1 MQGVS
6 AVRNSTDASIMTN
19 IFFSTLRQFCLLS
32 VALLLFGASPSGS
45 QAAET
50 NTFIPTAASGRAM
63 LADDARQATNAAAAR
78 ALTNLAASATSTNA
92 AGTNAV
98 RYTSGWG
105 QKLKEGGTT
114 ALVQIALSVFGA
126 GFIFERFFRLRRKFV
141 VPEGLADRAR
151 ELWKAGKFDEL
162 EKYGDTEPSTLGR
175 VIAFIARNRRS
186 PMLEVS
192 EVCGDM
198 VTRELNAHYQR
209 AYPMGI
215 VATLEPLLGLL
226 GMILGMI
233 ETFETVALAGALG
246 DATQLASG
254 ISEALVTT
262 GLGLAIAIPF
272 LALYH
277 VFKMKTSGFGSL
289 LEEEVT
295 SLLSEWL
302 MKSGEPEAR
311 KVKESKG

>member
-1 MQGVS
+1 MKKIVCVVLGLVVMQLS
-6 AVRNSTDASIMTN
+6 ALP
-19 IFFSTLRQFCLLS
+19 LR
-32 VALLLFGASPSGS
+32 GAP
-45 QAAET
+45 ET
-50 NTFIPTAASGRAM
+50 PKPVQGAV
-63 LADDARQATNAAAAR
+63 AAR
-78 ALTNLAASATSTNA
+78 LM

-98 RYTSGWG
+98 GTNLTAGAVGGTNAVAANVKYTSGWG

-114 ALVQIALSVFGA
+114 ALVQLGLSIFGA
-126 GFIFERFFRLRRKFV
+126 GFIFERLFRLRRRYV
-141 VPEGLADRAR
+141 IPVGLANRAR
-151 ELWKAGKFDEL
+151 ALWAAGKFDEL
-162 EKYGDTEPSTLGR
+162 EKLGETEPSTLAR
-175 VIAFIARNRRS
+175 VISFIVKHRTS

-192 EVCGDM
+192 EICGDL
-198 VTRELNAHYQR
+198 VTRELANHYQQ
-209 AYPMGI
+209 AYPLGI

-233 ETFETVALAGALG
+233 STFETVALAGALG

-277 VFKMKTSGFGSL
+277 IFKHKTNGFGAQ

-295 SLLSEWL
+295 NLLSDWL
-302 MKSGEPEAR
+302 MR
-311 KVKESKG
+311 KETAGR

>member
-1 MQGVS
+1 
-6 AVRNSTDASIMTN
+6 MTN
-19 IFFSTLRQFCLLS
+19 TLRSATTRLGLLS
-32 VALLLFGASPSGS
+32 LAAALLLTRAPRSW
-45 QAAET
+45 AAET
-50 NTFIPTAASGRAM
+50 NSAIPTAASGRAA
-63 LADDARQATNAAAAR
+63 LAGETKPTTNTVLPK
-78 ALTNLAASATSTNA
+78 ALTNLAVSATATNA
-92 AGTNAV
+92 ASTNAV
-98 RYTSGWG
+98 RYTTGWG
-105 QKLKEGGTT
+105 QKLKQGGNT

-126 GFIFERFFRLRRKFV
+126 GFIFERLFRLRRKFV
-141 VPEGLADRAR
+141 VPDGLADHAR
-151 ELWKAGKFDEL
+151 ELWKSGKFVEL
-162 EKYGDTEPSTLGR
+162 ERLSDTEPSTLGR

-192 EVCGDM
+192 EICGDL
-198 VTRELNAHYQR
+198 VTRELSGHYQR
-209 AYPMGI
+209 AYPLGI

-233 ETFETVALAGALG
+233 STFETVALAGALG

-277 VFKMKTSGFGSL
+277 AFKMKTAGFGAL

-302 MKSGEPEAR
+302 MK
-311 KVKESKG
+311 KER